1 MSTFTIVTGLVAA
14 LLVAVQAAQTSSK
27 SGTTLTPAELVGGYT
42 IVGGEKF
49 GQKEPDDRIDGTTVR
64 FTEDRIVVTDKD
76 KKEVYG
82 ATYKLEPGEKAT
94 RIVMTS
100 KLANEE
106 GQVARGLVEKDGDTV
121 RLIYALPGGEDPTE
135 FKTKERQLMFELKNM
150 RK

>member
-1 MSTFTIVTGLVAA
+1 MSTFTIVTGLAAA
-14 LLVAVQAAQTSSK
+14 LLIALQAVETSSK
-27 SGTTLTPAELVGGYT
+27 SGSKLTPAELVGGYT

-49 GQKEPDDRIDGTTVR
+49 GQKEPEDRINGTTVR
-64 FTEDRIVVTDKD
+64 FTEDRVVVTDKD

-82 ATYKLEPGEKAT
+82 ATYKLEPGEKSC

-106 GQVARGLVEKDGDTV
+106 GQVARGLIEKDGDTV

-135 FKTKERQLMFELKNM
+135 FKTKERQLMFELKNT